1 MEKIIMDKNKYYNQA
16 VDCAKAYVL
25 PAQRELYEIAGK
37 DFDVI
42 YGSMM
47 NNDMYFGSIIEP
59 GHVYELG
66 YHRCSCPKV
75 LDGTCTSPEHCE
87 CTRQSIL
94 FIFNELAPDRKCE
107 VEILSTILRGGD
119 KCRFKIVLE

>member
-1 MEKIIMDKNKYYNQA
+1 MDKNKYYNQA
-16 VDCAKAYVL
+16 VDCVKDYVL
-25 PAQRELYEIAGK
+25 PAQREMYERAGK

-42 YGSMM
+42 YGSLM

-59 GHVYELG
+59 RHVYELG
-66 YHRCSCPKV
+66 YHRCTCSKV

-87 CTRQSIL
+87 CTRKSIL
-94 FIFNELAPDRKCE
+94 FILNKLAPDRKFE

-119 KCRFKIVLE
+119 KCRFKIVVE